1 MEKAARSREKSL
13 RAFKGREQHVW
24 IRNSRNNRDRLLD
37 SLAGTKG
44 MTTDGSIGAHS
55 CQFLERSVKVDSG
68 GDWSVSR
75 VKSNLRRLRMKLKIA
90 MAVVALF
97 VFASTAGLAT
107 AQDTTKTTHKKT
119 RTLTGCLQKGDD
131 ANEYK
136 LTTTKGATW
145 EIKSDTVKLEDHV
158 AHTVTITG
166 VVSNATLHGAKED
179 AKAEAKEHGID
190 KDSTEHGHMTVTDL
204 KMVSD
209 SCSK

>member
-1 MEKAARSREKSL
+1 
-13 RAFKGREQHVW
+13 
-24 IRNSRNNRDRLLD
+24 
-37 SLAGTKG
+37 
-44 MTTDGSIGAHS
+44 
-55 CQFLERSVKVDSG
+55 
-68 GDWSVSR
+68 
-75 VKSNLRRLRMKLKIA
+75 MKLKFA
-90 MAVVALF
+90 MTVVAMF
-97 VFASTAGLAT
+97 VFTSTAGLAT

-131 ANEYK
+131 AKEYK
-136 LTTTKGATW
+136 LTTAKGGTW
-145 EIKSDTVKLEDHV
+145 EIKSDTVKLADHV

-179 AKAEAKEHGID
+179 AKAEAKEHGMD